1 MGTEWLK
8 THSSVIFKIDY
19 LLYFLTSRC
28 SVLVYKLSTQLFD
41 KITEIK
47 LEKTN
52 TSEIM
57 V

>member
-1 MGTEWLK
+1 M
-8 THSSVIFKIDY
+8 
-19 LLYFLTSRC
+19 
-28 SVLVYKLSTQLFD
+28 LVYKLNTQLFD

-57 V
+57 A